1 MKQTFSII
9 GDNSC
14 VAGKQVAGL
23 LFPSFLCLAW
33 PVKCATAAGKVKQ
46 IIKFLIISNGS
57 AGRQGAKFIFFLDRI
72 ERRRKDFSQL
82 LRPPATFACVCL
94 KKMEVNETKLVPAA
108 EIHTQQEPEVL
119 VSVTF
124 AWPLRRR
131 RRFRFHLGPQ
141 RSMQ

>member
-72 ERRRKDFSQL
+72 ERRRKDFFATSSTSGNFCMCVSQ
-82 LRPPATFACVCL
+82 
-94 KKMEVNETKLVPAA
+94 ENGS
-108 EIHTQQEPEVL
+108 Q
-119 VSVTF
+119 
-124 AWPLRRR
+124 
-131 RRFRFHLGPQ
+131 
-141 RSMQ
+141 